1 MSVGAQSSAGAGAQS
16 LLLPHG
22 QQGTALLCTAAAL
35 LWLPFQIPRT
45 STSQSSL
52 QADLSLQ
59 PLGRAASIRS
69 FLHEHQTELCSVR
82 AMGALCQ
89 GTWSSCTETEQY
101 LQSLSACCSLPGIK
115 RCLAHGT
122 GKFSL
127 SRSSTLPSYFKLATF
142 LFFMGRHR
150 GWQAGGIVSHH
161 RPSCLPHRSETNVPY
176 CTGGRCFSSR
186 TQCPMLLL
194 VLKNKSYRHISFH
207 KHHVGIPPALHRPG
221 STLHVGKA
229 APAQCCLW
237 DTYPTH
243 RVCPAHPRNVGVGML
258 PYTES
263 YKICRGIEA
272 GAVCCSL

>member
-1 MSVGAQSSAGAGAQS
+1 MTSPAPGAELAACKEQSIAAPLSCSMSVGAQSSAGAGAQS

-59 PLGRAASIRS
+59 PLGRAASIRL
-69 FLHEHQTELCSVR
+69 FLHEHQTELCGVR

-89 GTWSSCTETEQY
+89 GTWSSCTETEQH

-127 SRSSTLPSYFKLATF
+127 
-142 LFFMGRHR
+142 
-150 GWQAGGIVSHH
+150 
-161 RPSCLPHRSETNVPY
+161 
-176 CTGGRCFSSR
+176 
-186 TQCPMLLL
+186 
-194 VLKNKSYRHISFH
+194 
-207 KHHVGIPPALHRPG
+207 
-221 STLHVGKA
+221 
-229 APAQCCLW
+229 
-237 DTYPTH
+237 
-243 RVCPAHPRNVGVGML
+243 
-258 PYTES
+258 
-263 YKICRGIEA
+263 
-272 GAVCCSL
+272 